1 MQAAAIT
8 FSVPLTYALMNSTAL
23 SLHSFHAL
31 PGKEESK
38 ECCREGL
45 NAGVRRGRAPA
56 PEGRGEAVGM
66 PRGCSSSAGKR
77 G

>member
-8 FSVPLTYALMNSTAL
+8 FSVPLTYALMNFTSL

-31 PGKEESK
+31 SGKEESK

-56 PEGRGEAVGM
+56 PEGRGEAAGM

>member
-8 FSVPLTYALMNSTAL
+8 FSVPLIYFTMNSTAE
-23 SLHSFHAL
+23 SLHRSHIL

-38 ECCREGL
+38 ECCSEGL
-45 NAGVRRGRAPA
+45 NAGVRRGRVPA
-56 PEGRGEAVGM
+56 PEGRGEATGM